1 MHVVVLGAG
10 VIGIATASRPWRDGH
25 RLTLVERN
33 EGVPL
38 EAGHADGARRPG
50 GPVAQLARP
59 GDFAADRR
67 PALLPD
73 GFRFDTSR

>member
-10 VIGIATASRPWRDGH
+10 VIGIATASCPLRDGH

-33 EGVPL
+33 EGVSL
-38 EAGHADGARRPG
+38 EAGHADGRQRPG
-50 GPVAQLARP
+50 GPIAQLARP
-59 GDFAADRR
+59 GDFAAGWR
-67 PALLPD
+67 PALPPD

>member
-10 VIGIATASRPWRDGH
+10 VIGIATASCPLRDGH

-38 EAGHADGARRPG
+38 EAGHADGGRRPG
-50 GPVAQLARP
+50 GPIAQLARP
-59 GDFAADRR
+59 GDFAAGRR
-67 PALLPD
+67 SALLPD